1 MVEVINIGNRSKTNY
16 FGQGGL
22 DDDDLSNY
30 IAVKYKL
37 QVDIFSETW
46 KKSIVNIVPEYGS
59 GRTTDLVFQFDSLNT
74 RPLAAIRLVN
84 IDHNVPLADSLYT
97 IAESEYFP
105 AMDTLLRPVM
115 STDSDFIQDGDS
127 YKKDIDSLK
136 DILGMITVPVR
147 QVNKRILAENNEDFN
162 QETMTDGK
170 VLEFFTDKEML
181 RHFQA
186 AGENIKESAIRITKA
201 AAFKGLYFP
210 IDIRSCQVELKSG
223 QCFHLGF
230 DKSDNPVFYFRNM
243 CKGLWRK
250 DIPASVAA
258 TIFNIDTAFEKLNQ
272 TNPDFKVT
280 LVVLMGNNQEL
291 NSKDSSKSTSNTS
304 KRSSEEN
311 HNEEET
317 STQKTVM
324 DEYYL
329 HTNFQYVQKL
339 IRITS
344 DNYPERLGK
353 ALVVPTTGWEKLV
366 GVHGLRRY
374 ISSQETRNKVKI
386 LDNISQLKEYISSD
400 QLVDFAGGELKTEYA

>member
-1 MVEVINIGNRSKTNY
+1 MVEVIKIGNGSKTNY
-16 FGQGGL
+16 FGQGDL
-22 DDDDLSNY
+22 DDDDDLSNY
-30 IAVKYKL
+30 IAVKYKI
-37 QVDIFSETW
+37 QVDIFSESW
-46 KKSIVNIVPEYGS
+46 KKSIGNIIPEYGS

-74 RPLAAIRLVN
+74 RPLAALRLVN
-84 IDHNVPLADSLYT
+84 IDHNVPSVDSLYT

-105 AMDTLLRPVM
+105 TIDTLLRPVM
-115 STDSDFIQDGDS
+115 SMDSDYIHDGES

-162 QETMTDGK
+162 QETIIDGK

-186 AGENIKESAIRITKA
+186 AGENIKEAAIRITKA

-210 IDIRSCQVELKSG
+210 VDIRSCQVELKSG

-230 DKSDNPVFYFRNM
+230 DKSGNPVFYFRNM

-250 DIPASVAA
+250 DVAASVAA
-258 TIFNIDTAFEKLNQ
+258 VFYNVDTAFEKLNQ

-280 LVVLMGNNQEL
+280 LVVLMGKNQESNTN
-291 NSKDSSKSTSNTS
+291 NSNKNTSNTS
-304 KRSSEEN
+304 KRSSEES
-311 HNEEET
+311 HNEET

-324 DEYYL
+324 DEEYV
-329 HTNFQYVQKL
+329 HTNFQYVQRL
-339 IRITS
+339 IRVMS
-344 DNYPERLGK
+344 DNYPQRLGK

-374 ISSQETRNKVKI
+374 VSSPNAIKV
-386 LDNISQLKEYISSD
+386 QVLKEVSTL
-400 QLVDFAGGELKTEYA
+400 QTLFAEGHLDR

>member
-1 MVEVINIGNRSKTNY
+1 
-16 FGQGGL
+16 
-22 DDDDLSNY
+22 
-30 IAVKYKL
+30 
-37 QVDIFSETW
+37 
-46 KKSIVNIVPEYGS
+46 
-59 GRTTDLVFQFDSLNT
+59 
-74 RPLAAIRLVN
+74 
-84 IDHNVPLADSLYT
+84 
-97 IAESEYFP
+97 
-105 AMDTLLRPVM
+105 
-115 STDSDFIQDGDS
+115 
-127 YKKDIDSLK
+127 LK

-147 QVNKRILAENNEDFN
+147 QVNKRIHAENNEDFN

-170 VLEFFTDKEML
+170 VLDFFTDKEML

-250 DIPASVAA
+250 NLAASVAA
-258 TIFNIDTAFEKLNQ
+258 VLYNVDRAFEKLNQ
-272 TNPDFKVT
+272 ANPDFKVT
-280 LVVLMGNNQEL
+280 LVVLMGKDQESK
-291 NSKDSSKSTSNTS
+291 SKDSSKNTSNTS
-304 KRSSEEN
+304 NRSSEES
-311 HNEEET
+311 HNEEI
-317 STQKTVM
+317 SAQMTVT
-324 DEYYL
+324 DQEYV

-339 IRITS
+339 IRIAS
-344 DNYPERLGK
+344 DNYPQRLGK

-386 LDNISQLKEYISSD
+386 LDNVSQLKEYISSD